1 MPKTKLRI
9 LLADDHLVV
18 RMGLSALINKQ
29 SDMAVVGE
37 ATDGTEAVELVQKLA
52 PDIIIMDIMMPG
64 MGGAEATGEIIRRL
78 PDAKILV
85 LTTFG
90 TSQDAARA
98 VAAGAAGAIVKDE
111 GNETLLDS
119 IRKIH
124 AGEKVFSQE
133 ILETIENDEA
143 EITLSPRQQQILQ
156 SAARGLSNTDI
167 ALQYG
172 LAKDSVKHYLSDIFH
187 KLGAANRSEAVA
199 IALRKHL
206 LKI

>member
-1 MPKTKLRI
+1 MKKISI
-9 LLADDHLVV
+9 LIADDHALI
-18 RMGLSALINKQ
+18 RMGLSALLRYEH
-29 SDMAVVGE
+29 DMTVVGE
-37 ATDGTEAVELVQKLA
+37 AEDGESAVHL
-52 PDIIIMDIMMPG
+52 
-64 MGGAEATGEIIRRL
+64 AEALHPDVVVMDLKMPILDGVEATARIRQAIPTTKVL
-78 PDAKILV
+78 I

-98 VAAGAAGAIVKDE
+98 IAAGAAGAIVKDE
-111 GNETLLDS
+111 ENATLIDS

-124 AGEKVFSQE
+124 AGQKIFSQQ
-133 ILETIENDEA
+133 ILQAIGSDDA
-143 EITLSPRQQQILQ
+143 EITLSLRQQQVLE

-172 LAKDSVKHYLSDIFH
+172 LAKDSVKHYLSDVFQ

-199 IALRKHL
+199 IALRKNL

>member
-1 MPKTKLRI
+1 MKKISI
-9 LLADDHLVV
+9 LIADDHAIV
-18 RMGLSALINKQ
+18 RMGLSALFRYEH
-29 SDMAVVGE
+29 DMTVVGE
-37 ATDGTEAVELVQKLA
+37 AEDGESAVRLADKLH
-52 PDIIIMDIMMPG
+52 PDIVIMDLKMPVLDG
-64 MGGAEATGEIIRRL
+64 VEATARIHKAL
-78 PDAKILV
+78 PATKVLI

-111 GNETLLDS
+111 GNATLLDS

-124 AGEKVFSQE
+124 TGEKVFSQE

>member
-1 MPKTKLRI
+1 MKKISI
-9 LLADDHLVV
+9 LIADDHALI
-18 RMGLSALINKQ
+18 RMGLSALLRYER
-29 SDMAVVGE
+29 DMTVVGE
-37 ATDGTEAVELVQKLA
+37 AEDGESAVRLAEELR
-52 PDIIIMDIMMPG
+52 PDVVIMDLKMPVLDG
-64 MGGAEATGEIIRRL
+64 VEATARIHKAIPTTKVL
-78 PDAKILV
+78 I

-98 VAAGAAGAIVKDE
+98 IAAGAAGAIVKDE
-111 GNETLLDS
+111 ENTTLIDS

-124 AGEKVFSQE
+124 AGEKIFSQQ
-133 ILETIENDEA
+133 ILQTIENDGE
-143 EITLSPRQQQILQ
+143 EIALSPRQQQVLQ

-172 LAKDSVKHYLSDIFH
+172 LAKDSVKHYLSDIFQ

-199 IALRKHL
+199 IAIRKHL

>member
-1 MPKTKLRI
+1 MKKISVLI
-9 LLADDHLVV
+9 ADDHALI
-18 RMGLSALINKQ
+18 RMGLSALLRYER
-29 SDMAVVGE
+29 DMTVVGE
-37 ATDGTEAVELVQKLA
+37 AEDGESAVRLAEELR
-52 PDIIIMDIMMPG
+52 PDVVIMDLKMPVLDG
-64 MGGAEATGEIIRRL
+64 VEATARIHKAIPTTKVL
-78 PDAKILV
+78 I

-98 VAAGAAGAIVKDE
+98 IAAGAAGAIVKDE
-111 GNETLLDS
+111 ENTTLIDS

-124 AGEKVFSQE
+124 AGEKIFSQQ
-133 ILETIENDEA
+133 ILQTIENDGE
-143 EITLSPRQQQILQ
+143 EIALSPRQQQVLQ

-172 LAKDSVKHYLSDIFH
+172 LAKDSVKHYLSDIFQ

-199 IALRKHL
+199 IAIRKHL

>member
-1 MPKTKLRI
+1 MKKISI
-9 LLADDHLVV
+9 LIADDHAIV
-18 RMGLSALINKQ
+18 RMGLSALFRYER
-29 SDMAVVGE
+29 DMTVIGE
-37 ATDGTEAVELVQKLA
+37 AEDGESAVRLADKLH
-52 PDIIIMDIMMPG
+52 PDVVIMDLKMPVLDG
-64 MGGAEATGEIIRRL
+64 VEATARIHKAL
-78 PDAKILV
+78 PATKVLI

-111 GNETLLDS
+111 GNATLLDS

-133 ILETIENDEA
+133 ILETIENDET

-156 SAARGLSNTDI
+156 SVARGLSNTDI

-199 IALRKHL
+199 IALRRHL